1 MKAFLTLA
9 MLMAMNIQLNAQ
21 TFAKNYKVESNGNPI
36 SSCVFCADPT
46 ALEYHGRLY
55 VYGTN
60 DHQSFIKRGKKGGID
75 YGDVKSLVIFST
87 DDMVNWT
94 FHGTIDTQKLC
105 SSWKKVTSW
114 DDIPFAFHNSWAPS
128 VVWRTNDKG
137 EDEFFLY
144 FANNSHGVGVLKASS
159 PIGPWKSPLT
169 TPLINNK
176 TPGAL
181 PNSANFDPG
190 VVIDDNGTG
199 WITFGGLDPETGG
212 TDLQPNTTRIAK
224 LKPSMTALDGAA
236 IQIPAPYHFEANE
249 LNMIGGKYVF
259 TYCSNWAER
268 KDADWNAYKREQGI
282 DYSKPDLCTMC
293 YMVSDN
299 PTDPNSWKYKGVYGK
314 HPGFP
319 SPNNHSHLHKFQGN
333 YYYIYHWGALMKKML
348 DERAIDSSSDGY
360 RSICV
365 NKATV
370 DEEKQKMSTVTLNMT
385 GVSPIKKLN
394 PFELQQAE
402 TIATSGGINYEDFKN
417 ISSNT
422 AISTLGNDASRN
434 MQVKMVSG
442 AWIMVRNV
450 DFGQT
455 GAKSFVFKAKGT
467 GKVEIHFTKSDQP
480 AATLEFSSSSM
491 QDHVLEIDPAKFQG
505 TKNQVFFL
513 FTKASNVQFDAW
525 QFFETELSAITPVSN
540 TESQTSALY
549 DLNGHRLSGA
559 HSGLVIEQYQ
569 DANGTICARKR
580 VK

>member
-1 MKAFLTLA
+1 MKAVLTLA

-268 KDADWNAYKREQGI
+268 KDADWNAYKREQGRA
-282 DYSKPDLCTMC
+282 S
-293 YMVSDN
+293 
-299 PTDPNSWKYKGVYGK
+299 
-314 HPGFP
+314 P
-319 SPNNHSHLHKFQGN
+319 SPAARGRMPRSPGRRKGKSRRAPLLRISGGRKARLSIPTPPPCPAAPGRTAPRPHRR
-333 YYYIYHWGALMKKML
+333 MKKSRRCQQL
-348 DERAIDSSSDGY
+348 H
-360 RSICV
+360 
-365 NKATV
+365 
-370 DEEKQKMSTVTLNMT
+370 ST
-385 GVSPIKKLN
+385 
-394 PFELQQAE
+394 
-402 TIATSGGINYEDFKN
+402 
-417 ISSNT
+417 
-422 AISTLGNDASRN
+422 
-434 MQVKMVSG
+434 
-442 AWIMVRNV
+442 
-450 DFGQT
+450 
-455 GAKSFVFKAKGT
+455 
-467 GKVEIHFTKSDQP
+467 
-480 AATLEFSSSSM
+480 
-491 QDHVLEIDPAKFQG
+491 
-505 TKNQVFFL
+505 
-513 FTKASNVQFDAW
+513 
-525 QFFETELSAITPVSN
+525 
-540 TESQTSALY
+540 
-549 DLNGHRLSGA
+549 
-559 HSGLVIEQYQ
+559 
-569 DANGTICARKR
+569 
-580 VK
+580 